1 MTDRVNARPHDIIV
15 VGAGIIGLACAF
27 RLQREGSCVLLIDRD
42 APGMGASFGNAGH
55 IATEQV
61 FPLASPAVIR
71 GALGYL
77 FDADSPLRIDPRYL
91 LPILPWLARF
101 TWTARPSA
109 FARGTAAL
117 ASLQATAAAD
127 FADLLRDARAESMLH
142 MGGHLVVVETTA
154 SIAAARHEQT
164 QLARHDI
171 ATTWLDPA
179 EVKRLAPDI
188 APPLAGAVHFP
199 GSGHVDDPHAV
210 CKALF
215 DAFRAA
221 GGGFAQE
228 AVTRLAPQAAGF
240 TLTTA
245 TGRSLSAP
253 RVLLAA
259 GAWSKPL
266 AEQCG
271 YKVPLETER
280 GYHVTLAGTAPQ
292 FAMPVASLERK
303 IIMTPMTVGLRM
315 TGTVE
320 FGGLNLPPDP
330 RRFTLLRR
338 HLKALLPHSDPDAA
352 STWMGFRP
360 SLPDHLPMLGRAPRH
375 AGLFFAFG
383 HQHLG
388 LTLAGVTARIIAGA
402 CAGRDDEL
410 PMAPF
415 AADRF

>member
-1 MTDRVNARPHDIIV
+1 MSYRADARPPDIV
-15 VGAGIIGLACAF
+15 VIGAGIIGLACAF
-27 RLQREGSCVLLIDRD
+27 RLQREGSRVLLIDRD

-55 IATEQV
+55 IATEQI

-91 LPILPWLARF
+91 LPVLPWLARF
-101 TWTARPSA
+101 TWAARPAA

-117 ASLQATAAAD
+117 ASLQATAATD
-127 FADLLRDARAESMLH
+127 FADLLRDARAGAMLR
-142 MGGHLVVVETTA
+142 MGGHLVLVETDA
-154 SIAAARHEQT
+154 GIAAAKREQA
-164 QLARHDI
+164 QLAQYGV
-171 ATTWLDPA
+171 AATWLAPA
-179 EVKRLAPDI
+179 EVRRLAPDI
-188 APPLAGAVHFP
+188 APPVAGALHFH

-210 CKALF
+210 CVALF

-221 GGGFAQE
+221 GGNFVQQ
-228 AVTRLAPQAAGF
+228 AVTRLAPQATGF
-240 TLTTA
+240 TLSTA
-245 TGRSLSAP
+245 DGKSLSTP

-259 GAWSKPL
+259 GAWSKLL

-271 YKVPLETER
+271 YNVPLETER
-280 GYHVTLAGTAPQ
+280 GYHLTLAGAAPQ
-292 FAMPVASLERK
+292 FAIPVASLERK
-303 IIMTPMTVGLRM
+303 IIMTPMSAGLRM

-320 FGGLNLPPDP
+320 FAGLERPPDP
-330 RRFTLLRR
+330 NRYALLRK
-338 HLKALLPHSDPDAA
+338 HMKALLPQTDPAQA
-352 STWMGFRP
+352 TTWMGFRP
-360 SLPDHLPMLGRAPRH
+360 SLPDHLPMLGQAPRH
-375 AGLFFAFG
+375 PGLFLAFG

-402 CAGRDDEL
+402 CAGHDSEL